1 MSIDELIQ
9 ELETAKKKSKLGGGT
24 QVYFI
29 RQEVD
34 PIPLIDVELIEDPD
48 GAIVELLGDP

>member
-9 ELETAKKKSKLGGGT
+9 ELETAKAKSKLGGRT